1 MFNAAEQLKHEG
13 PTVGCQGGIR
23 RVKERAGEIR
33 GEGHEGLK
41 GLWNERGER
50 QEDLVIDALP
60 RNMVV
65 IPAVIPE
72 AKKSAGFTFYRTK
85 LFFFQL
91 P

>member
-1 MFNAAEQLKHEG
+1 MFHAAEQLKHEG

-50 QEDLVIDALP
+50 QEDLVIGVL
-60 RNMVV
+60 
-65 IPAVIPE
+65 
-72 AKKSAGFTFYRTK
+72 T
-85 LFFFQL
+85 
-91 P
+91 